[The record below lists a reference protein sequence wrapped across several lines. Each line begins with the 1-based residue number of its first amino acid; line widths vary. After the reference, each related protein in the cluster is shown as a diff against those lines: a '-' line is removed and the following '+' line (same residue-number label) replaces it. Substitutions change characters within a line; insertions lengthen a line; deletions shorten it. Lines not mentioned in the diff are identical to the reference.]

1 MPLTEDDPGMALL
14 RRNLSV
20 LVHALRDHTVSTVLV
35 RYDGSHG
42 RCRHCEVALLPS
54 HSGAVL
60 ATQVLLQRLPADAG
74 VACTQAL
81 EEHTSLGE
89 ALKRVTL
96 HWVSLQQGY
105 WQRGDGGKGIMR
117 LHVPSGNATLDHD
130 ALHIEQFHATLSAAP
145 S

>member
-1 MPLTEDDPGMALL
+1 MPLTDDDPDVALL
-14 RRNLSV
+14 RRNLSA
-20 LVHALRDHTVSTVLV
+20 LLQALRSHAVSMVLV

-60 ATQVLLQRLPADAG
+60 ATQVRLQRLPADAG
-74 VACTQAL
+74 VACTQSL
-81 EEHTSLGE
+81 EEHASLGE

-96 HWVSLQQGY
+96 HWASLQHGY

-117 LHVPSGNATLDHD
+117 LHVPSGNATLDQD

-145 S
+145 P